1 MGTPICITNKINKA
15 MRHNKLKEELTKAM
29 PLLKNYAIFLTGD
42 EQKAE
47 KLLQEA
53 LAKAIYRAGTYI
65 VGKNINGWLVAAMHN
80 TYANA
85 TEQYSQSIS
94 ADDNPHMG
102 GKQNYNHIELLN
114 ISEKLQ
120 TLPDEYQQPLLMSA
134 MGYECEEIAKEMG
147 LPVGTVKSRIRYAK
161 TFIAKSR
168 EQM

>member
-1 MGTPICITNKINKA
+1 
-15 MRHNKLKEELTKAM
+15 MRHNRLKEKLTKAM
-29 PLLKNYAIFLTGD
+29 PQLKNYAIVLSGD

-47 KLLQEA
+47 KLLQDA

-65 VGKNINGWLVAAMHN
+65 VGKDINGWLVATMHN

-85 TEQYSQSIS
+85 TERNSRCNSV
-94 ADDNPHMG
+94 DEHPHMG
-102 GKQNYNHIELLN
+102 RKRNYNHIELLN

-134 MGYECEEIAKEMG
+134 MGYECEEIAKEMS

-168 EQM
+168 EQK

>member
-1 MGTPICITNKINKA
+1 
-15 MRHNKLKEELTKAM
+15 MRHNKLKEELTKTM

-47 KLLQEA
+47 KLLQDA
-53 LAKAIYRAGTYI
+53 LAKAIYLAGTYI

-80 TYANA
+80 TYINA
-85 TEQYSQSIS
+85 TEQNSQSIS
-94 ADDNPHMG
+94 ADENPHMR

-134 MGYECEEIAKEMG
+134 MGYECEEIAKEMS

-168 EQM
+168 EQK

>member
-1 MGTPICITNKINKA
+1 

-47 KLLQEA
+47 KLLQDA
-53 LAKAIYRAGTYI
+53 LAKAIYLAGTYI

-80 TYANA
+80 TYINA
-85 TEQYSQSIS
+85 TEQNSQSIS
-94 ADDNPHMG
+94 ADENPHMR

-134 MGYECEEIAKEMG
+134 MGYECEEIAKEMS

-168 EQM
+168 EQK